1 MVGVRSIVCTPLVA
15 KDEKKKLA
23 VSRNTKEK
31 LTVPSKRLPTT
42 TVEFTSSYNRLL
54 DSVKEKKGLTKRE
67 QFYLAIDKYLEKE
80 KYRRNHVQFILAAAR
95 RMNEFGLN
103 KDLEAYNKLIDVFPR
118 GKFLPRRMIEAFW
131 PISRPQMELCLE
143 ILTKME
149 ENGVRPSQLTY
160 NIVKAVFGRTFPL
173 SKCKMMMNLFD
184 EYEDIDPYEIKTKVP
199 KSPLERSRLC
209 LLRMAGEESRLL
221 HVQVCKPLAGYKPS
235 VLCHITVQTI
245 SVMPHHGT
253 NHQCY
258 ATSRYKIVQSIFHLP
273 NTINICN

>member
-1 MVGVRSIVCTPLVA
+1 MIRLCASRVSSIYFQYGIRSFRCTPLVTLEGK
-15 KDEKKKLA
+15 KDQFAVSRNEGNKEKLA
-23 VSRNTKEK
+23 VSTKA
-31 LTVPSKRLPTT
+31 VPTT
-42 TVEFTSSYNRLL
+42 TVEFTSSYNKLL
-54 DSVKEKKGLTKRE
+54 DVVKDRKGLTHRE

-103 KDLEAYNKLIDVFPR
+103 KDLEAYNKLINVFPR

-149 ENGVRPSQLTY
+149 ENGVRPNQLTY
-160 NIVKAVFGRTFPL
+160 NIIKAVFGRTFPL

-184 EYEDIDPYEIKTKVP
+184 KYEDIDPYEIKTKLP

-209 LLRMAGEESRLL
+209 LLRMAGDESRLL
-221 HVQVCKPLAGYKPS
+221 HVQVGE
-235 VLCHITVQTI
+235 H
-245 SVMPHHGT
+245 
-253 NHQCY
+253 
-258 ATSRYKIVQSIFHLP
+258 
-273 NTINICN
+273 